1 MTETNNSKQTWPE
14 AIQLA
19 IYKRGRGFGLG
30 TALNK
35 SSWQSERDLTWG
47 PPSPLAEVGEVSFR
61 STGHGSEN
69 V

>member
-1 MTETNNSKQTWPE
+1 MVKNPKWPE
-14 AIQLA
+14 AIQRA
-19 IYKRGRGFGLG
+19 IYKRGRGFELG

-47 PPSPLAEVGEVSFR
+47 PPSRVAEVGEVSFR